1 MDSQTQERLL
11 EINREFY
18 AQNASSFSKTR
29 RNVQPGV
36 RQLIPSIPHNAKLL
50 DIGCGNGN
58 FALAL
63 AHAGFEGSY
72 FGIDGSLAFIQE
84 AQQAVALLKT
94 TAEFHFHTAELSS
107 PHWADA
113 FQPGSFDLVTCFAV
127 LQHLPGKALQQA
139 IFTQSALLLRSGGQ
153 LMLSA
158 WQVFQSPALTA
169 RILPWEMAD
178 IDPKQVESGDILLDW
193 RAGPAS
199 EQPACRYVHV
209 FTSEELITLGEAAGL
224 SLNSEFYSDGKNQ
237 RLALYQVWEKPLAP
251 LA

>member
-36 RQLIPSIPHNAKLL
+36 LRLIPSIPHNAKLL

-63 AHAGFEGSY
+63 AHAGFQGTY
-72 FGIDGSLAFIQE
+72 LGIDGSTAFIQE

-94 TAEFHFHTAELSS
+94 AGEFRFQAADLAS
-107 PHWADA
+107 PHWVEA
-113 FQPGSFDLVTCFAV
+113 FQPASFDLVTCFAV
-127 LQHLPGKALQQA
+127 LHHLPGKALQQA
-139 IFTQSALLLRSGGQ
+139 IFTQSGLLLRSGGQ
-153 LMLSA
+153 LMLSV
-158 WQVFQSPALTA
+158 WQVFQSPTLTA
-169 RILPWEMAD
+169 RILPWESVG
-178 IDPKQVESGDILLDW
+178 INSEQLEPGDILLDW

-209 FTSEELITLGEAAGL
+209 FTSEELIALGDAAGL
-224 SLNSEFYSDGKNQ
+224 SLSSEFYSDGKNQ
-237 RLALYQVWEKPLAP
+237 RLALYQVWEKP
-251 LA
+251 

>member
-18 AQNASSFSKTR
+18 EKNASSFSKTR

-63 AHAGFEGSY
+63 AHAGFQGTY
-72 FGIDGSLAFIQE
+72 LGIDGSAAFIQE
-84 AQQAVALLKT
+84 AQQAAASLNTK
-94 TAEFHFHTAELSS
+94 AEFRFQIADLAS
-107 PHWADA
+107 PLWTETL
-113 FQPGSFDLVTCFAV
+113 QPDSFDRITCFAV

-158 WQVFQSPALTA
+158 WQVFQSPTLTA

-209 FTSEELITLGEAAGL
+209 FTSEELIALGEAAGL
-224 SLNSEFYSDGKNQ
+224 SLSSEFYSDGKNQ
-237 RLALYQVWEKPLAP
+237 RLALYQVWEKL
-251 LA
+251 

>member
-1 MDSQTQERLL
+1 MDSQTQKMLL
-11 EINREFY
+11 EINRKFY
-18 AQNASSFSKTR
+18 EQNAGSFSKTR

-36 RQLIPSIPHNAKLL
+36 RRLIASIPQNARLL
-50 DIGCGNGN
+50 DLGCGNGN

-72 FGIDGSLAFIQE
+72 IGIDGSHAFIQE

-94 TAEFHFHTAELSS
+94 TAEFRFQAADLASQD
-107 PHWADA
+107 WARA
-113 FQPGSFDLVTCFAV
+113 FQPESFDRITCFAV
-127 LQHLPGKALQQA
+127 LQHLPGKALHQA
-139 IFTQSALLLRSGGQ
+139 IFKHSALLLRSGGQ

-158 WQVFQSPALTA
+158 WQVFQSPTLTA

-178 IDPKQVESGDILLDW
+178 IDPKQVEPGDILLDW

-209 FTSEELITLGEAAGL
+209 FTSEELIALGEAAGL

-237 RLALYQVWEKPLAP
+237 RLALYQVWEKP
-251 LA
+251 

>member
-1 MDSQTQERLL
+1 MDSQTQKMLL

-18 AQNASSFSKTR
+18 EQNAGSFSKTR

-36 RQLIPSIPHNAKLL
+36 RRLIASIPQNARLL
-50 DIGCGNGN
+50 DLGCGNGN

-72 FGIDGSLAFIQE
+72 IGIDGSHAFIQE

-94 TAEFHFHTAELSS
+94 TAEFRFQAADLAS
-107 PHWADA
+107 PDWARA
-113 FQPGSFDLVTCFAV
+113 FQPESFDRITCFAV
-127 LQHLPGKALQQA
+127 LQHLPGKTLQQA
-139 IFTQSALLLRSGGQ
+139 IITQSALLLRSGGQ

-158 WQVFQSPALTA
+158 WQVFQSPTLTA

-178 IDPKQVESGDILLDW
+178 IDPKQVEPGDILLDW

-209 FTSEELITLGEAAGL
+209 FRSEELLSLGKTAGL
-224 SLNSEFYSDGKNQ
+224 SLSSEFYSDGKNQ
-237 RLALYQVWEKPLAP
+237 SLALYQVWEKL
-251 LA
+251 

>member
-1 MDSQTQERLL
+1 MDSQTQKRLL

-63 AHAGFEGSY
+63 AHAGFDGSY
-72 FGIDGSLAFIQE
+72 FGIDGSSAFIQE
-84 AQQAVALLKT
+84 AQQAVAGLNTKAQIRFQAADL
-94 TAEFHFHTAELSS
+94 AS
-107 PHWADA
+107 PNWADA

-127 LQHLPGKALQQA
+127 LHHLPGKALQQS

-169 RILPWEMAD
+169 RILPWD
-178 IDPKQVESGDILLDW
+178 LVGIDSKQLEPGDVLLDW
-193 RAGPAS
+193 RAGPAHA
-199 EQPACRYVHV
+199 QPAQRYVHV
-209 FTSEELITLGEAAGL
+209 FTSGELLALGQAAGL
-224 SLNSEFYSDGKNQ
+224 CLRSEFYSDGKNQ
-237 RLALYQVWEKPLAP
+237 RLSLYQVWMKP
-251 LA
+251 